1 VPGHDGVLPV
11 DAYARG
17 RGCLHRPKVS
27 MMVMRQPQQGQGGSQ
42 PGGSGFDALRRC
54 HGEQFAGTRVVTL

>member
-1 VPGHDGVLPV
+1 
-11 DAYARG
+11 
-17 RGCLHRPKVS
+17 